1 MWVGLKKELLERLC
15 EVVEAM
21 CKLEC
26 RDEMIKMFLDLEVI
40 QTSWPRLGW
49 AGQGWAVGGRGDE
62 RGERVR
68 PRGSGCQAV
77 DADEM
82 RMTTTKKL

>member
-40 QTSWPRLGW
+40 QTSWPRLGR
-49 AGQGWAVGGRGDE
+49 AG
-62 RGERVR
+62 
-68 PRGSGCQAV
+68 
-77 DADEM
+77 
-82 RMTTTKKL
+82 L